1 MKEKL
6 ALSYHNQLNI
16 QLYIICSLKF
26 SGVRTFNDKPL
37 PTGTQV
43 EEALAPREGRTVF
56 TAEAGSC
63 STKQSRGPRCCTN
76 LSSNS
81 AVMHIKL
88 GTSVSLET

>member
-37 PTGTQV
+37 PTGNQV
-43 EEALAPREGRTVF
+43 EEALAPRGKDCVHR
-56 TAEAGSC
+56 
-63 STKQSRGPRCCTN
+63 
-76 LSSNS
+76 
-81 AVMHIKL
+81 
-88 GTSVSLET
+88 